1 MLMQFI
7 PCAYFFSFWHLA
19 KAGARHDVR
28 SQYGNNPLCTP
39 VEACLFEL
47 KDSPYGL
54 PERYFERIA
63 VLLVIGAKLKNF
75 TESQQSIFDQL
86 MVLYT
91 VTGPTVCDTIM
102 KSGYRPK
109 DVDKLAK
116 DDPKLK
122 VDVDRFKKKYSNP
135 LSLQQLAANA
145 VRTRL
150 QPNALVG
157 ARRLVEEGEISSR
170 QAGPITLGFPFC

>member
-1 MLMQFI
+1 M
-7 PCAYFFSFWHLA
+7 
-19 KAGARHDVR
+19 
-28 SQYGNNPLCTP
+28 
-39 VEACLFEL
+39 EACLLEL
-47 KDSPYGL
+47 KDTPYGL

-63 VLLVIGAKLKNF
+63 VLLMIGAKLKNL

-86 MVLYT
+86 MVLYN
-91 VTGPTVCDTIM
+91 GPTVRDTII

-157 ARRLVEEGEISSR
+157 ARRLVEEGEISSC
-170 QAGPITLGFPFC
+170 QARPITLGFPIC